1 MDVTCSA
8 RGAALRALI
17 EIDENGAYA
26 TAARDRA
33 LRLVQLSERDR
44 ALATELVYGVTKM
57 RKALDHVIAAF
68 AARPPERMD
77 AVVRN
82 ALRLG
87 AYQVLYL
94 ERIPAPAAVSESVEA
109 ARAVGHAGAASFVNA
124 VLRALVRDPKR
135 PVFPD
140 ASTSPVDHL
149 AVKYSHPEW
158 MVSRW
163 FARLDFDA
171 TARLCAANNENPPV
185 TIRVNTLKTCRARLL
200 GELSASGLD
209 AFPSP
214 YVPEAIE
221 VRDGGGLFGHR
232 AYSDGEF
239 FVQDPSSMLVSHVL
253 DPAPGERVLDIAAAP
268 GGKTTHAAEL
278 MGDHGEILA
287 VDVHEHRVRLL
298 EQNAERLGIQSI
310 TTLVCDATRL
320 SYNDAYIARRPFD
333 RALVDP
339 PCTGTGVLRRRPDLR
354 WRRKPEDIADLVATQ
369 ANLLAAAAA
378 LVRPGGVVVYSTC
391 SIEPEENRE
400 VVERFLERHADFSV
414 DPAKPYLPSEF
425 VDAFPEQ
432 GSPYVET
439 FPHIHSM
446 DGFFIARL
454 VRRGSF
460 SWSLLPERCSA
471 PFT

>member
-1 MDVTCSA
+1 MDVTCGA

-17 EIDENGAYA
+17 EIDENAAYA

-33 LRLVQLSERDR
+33 LGLVKLSERDR

-57 RKALDHVIAAF
+57 RKALDHMIAAF

-87 AYQVLYL
+87 AYQILYL
-94 ERIPAPAAVSESVEA
+94 QRIPAPVAVSESVKA
-109 ARAVGHAGAASFVNA
+109 ARALGHAGAASFVNA
-124 VLRALVRDPKR
+124 VLRALVRDPER
-135 PVFPD
+135 AALPD
-140 ASTSPVDHL
+140 AATSPVDHL

-163 FARLDFDA
+163 LARFGFD
-171 TARLCAANNENPPV
+171 TTSRLCAANNENPPV
-185 TIRVNTLKTCRARLL
+185 TIRVNTLKTSRTRLIAD
-200 GELSASGLD
+200 LSESGLEVC
-209 AFPSP
+209 PSP

-221 VRDGGGLFGHR
+221 VRDGAGLFAHR
-232 AYSDGEF
+232 AFSNGEF
-239 FVQDPSSMLVSHVL
+239 FMQDSSSMLVSHVL
-253 DPAPGERVLDIAAAP
+253 APAPGERVLDIAAAP

-278 MGDHGEILA
+278 MGDRGEILA

-298 EQNAERLGIQSI
+298 RQNAERLGIRCI

-320 SYNDAYIARRPFD
+320 ASSDARIAQRLFD

-354 WRRKPEDIADLVATQ
+354 WRRKPEDIADLVSKQ
-369 ANLLAAAAA
+369 ENLLAAAAA
-378 LVRPGGVVVYSTC
+378 LVKPGGVVVYSTC

-400 VVERFLERHADFSV
+400 VVRRFLETHADFSV
-414 DPAKPYLPSEF
+414 DSAKDYLPSGF
-425 VDAFPEQ
+425 LHAFPDQ

-454 VRRGSF
+454 VRQGSS
-460 SWSLLPERCSA
+460 SWSSLPQG
-471 PFT
+471 